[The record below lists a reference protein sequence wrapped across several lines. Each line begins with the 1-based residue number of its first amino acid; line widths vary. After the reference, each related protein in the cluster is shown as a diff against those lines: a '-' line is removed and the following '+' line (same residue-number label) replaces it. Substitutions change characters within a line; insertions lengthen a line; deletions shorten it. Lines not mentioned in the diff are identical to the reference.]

1 MKLLLRYLTL
11 AVLLGDFAAAGMLP
25 TLYIL
30 ARGSRWAGA
39 GRYRG
44 ALEASRKL
52 AAFIAWVVRAK
63 VGYALLLVSAQAVG
77 WVRLPW
83 PAVAALAA
91 LLLGWEAGLE
101 ATRALQSL
109 LRERSTVLPAA
120 SAPSPEA
127 PPPGSAPNRTALW
140 VIVAAAVTLLAEVG
154 ILLGFLLPGLFVV
167 D

>member
-11 AVLLGDFAAAGMLP
+11 AVLLTDFAAAGMLP

-52 AAFIAWVVRAK
+52 AAFIAWAVRGKA
-63 VGYALLLVSAQAVG
+63 GYALLLLAAQALG
-77 WVRLPW
+77 WVGLPW
-83 PAVAALAA
+83 PPVVALSV
-91 LLLGWEAGLE
+91 LFLGWEAGLE
-101 ATRALQSL
+101 TTRALRRL
-109 LRERSTVLPAA
+109 LSERSGSLPPAGEPAA
-120 SAPSPEA
+120 GV
-127 PPPGSAPNRTALW
+127 PPPGAVANRTALRL
-140 VIVAAAVTLLAEVG
+140 IVAAAVTLLAEVG
-154 ILLGFLLPGLFVV
+154 ILLGFLLPGLFLP

>member
-11 AVLLGDFAAAGMLP
+11 AVLLTDFVAAGMLP

-52 AAFIAWVVRAK
+52 AAVIAWVVRGKA
-63 VGYALLLVSAQAVG
+63 GYALLLLAAQALG
-77 WVRLPW
+77 WVGLSW
-83 PAVAALAA
+83 PAVAALSV

-101 ATRALQSL
+101 TTQALQRFL
-109 LRERSTVLPAA
+109 KERSGSLPTAGEL
-120 SAPSPEA
+120 SVEA
-127 PPPGSAPNRTALW
+127 PPPGSAANRAALW
-140 VIVAAAVTLLAEVG
+140 VIVGAGVTLLAEVG
-154 ILLGFLLPGLFVV
+154 LLLGFLVPELFLP

>member
-1 MKLLLRYLTL
+1 MKLLLRYLTFV
-11 AVLLGDFAAAGMLP
+11 VLLADFAVAGMLP

-30 ARGSRWAGA
+30 ARGSRWAGT

-52 AAFIAWVVRAK
+52 LGFVAWAVRGKAC
-63 VGYALLLVSAQAVG
+63 YALLLLSAQALG

-83 PAVAALAA
+83 APVVALGA

-101 ATRALQSL
+101 LTRALRRL
-109 LRERSTVLPAA
+109 LTERSASLPAPAAPPAEA
-120 SAPSPEA
+120 S
-127 PPPGSAPNRTALW
+127 PPGSVANRTALW
-140 VIVAAAVTLLAEVG
+140 VILAAAVTLFTEVG
-154 ILLGFLLPGLFVV
+154 VLLGFLLPELFVV

>member
-11 AVLLGDFAAAGMLP
+11 AVLLTDFVAAGMLP

-52 AAFIAWVVRAK
+52 AAVIAWVVRGKA
-63 VGYALLLVSAQAVG
+63 GYALLLLAAQALG
-77 WVRLPW
+77 WVGLSW
-83 PAVAALAA
+83 PAVAALSV

-101 ATRALQSL
+101 TTQALQRFLKGRSGSL
-109 LRERSTVLPAA
+109 PTAGELSV
-120 SAPSPEA
+120 EA
-127 PPPGSAPNRTALW
+127 PPPGSADNR
-140 VIVAAAVTLLAEVG
+140 AAVRMIFAAGVTVLAEVG
-154 ILLGFLLPGLFVV
+154 ILLGFLVPELFLP